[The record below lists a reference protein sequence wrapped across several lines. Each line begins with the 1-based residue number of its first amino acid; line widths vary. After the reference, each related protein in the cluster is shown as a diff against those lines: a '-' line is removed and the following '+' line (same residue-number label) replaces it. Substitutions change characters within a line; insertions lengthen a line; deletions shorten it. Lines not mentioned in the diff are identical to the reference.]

1 MKRLPL
7 LIFALA
13 ALPVFADCDVR
24 GVDPDAP
31 VLCGNAVQGGFLYGE
46 SDWQVMNEAKMFC
59 SSIQCAWWG
68 EDGIFVI
75 GIPMDADES
84 LKLRFCKDKKCKTF
98 DYKIK
103 RRKYIEQRVKVD
115 EKFIEYPPE
124 IQKRIDSENEKIA
137 AARGMFDAS
146 FAEFMDWK
154 YPFRKKYP
162 VSGAYGSR
170 RVFNGVQKS
179 PHKGWDIAAPKG
191 TPVRSIERGRVVLA
205 IDSYMSGKTVM
216 VSHGYGIFS
225 LYAHLDKTSAKP
237 GAVVTADSVLGTVGA
252 TGRAS
257 GPHLHLGLYF
267 GQTPLDPEL
276 LFE

>member
-1 MKRLPL
+1 M
-7 LIFALA
+7 IFALT
-13 ALPVFADCDVR
+13 ALPAFADCDVR
-24 GVDPDAP
+24 GINPVAP

-46 SDWQVMNEAKMFC
+46 SDWFVMNEAKMFC
-59 SSIQCAWWG
+59 SSIQCAWQG
-68 EDGIFVI
+68 ENGIFVI
-75 GIPMDADES
+75 EIPMDADEN
-84 LKLRFCKDKKCKTF
+84 LKLRFCKDKKCMVF

-103 RRKYIEQRVKVD
+103 QRKYAEQRVAVD
-115 EKFIEYPPE
+115 ARFVEYPPE

-137 AARGMFDAS
+137 RARYILDAS

-154 YPFRKKYP
+154 YPFAKKYR
-162 VSGAYGSR
+162 VSGTYGGR
-170 RVFNGVQKS
+170 RVFNGVRKS

-191 TPVRSIERGRVVLA
+191 TPVRSVGRGKVVLV
-205 IDSYMSGKTVM
+205 IDSYMSGKTVI

-225 LYAHLDKTSAKP
+225 LYAHLDNTSAKP

-252 TGRAS
+252 PGRVS